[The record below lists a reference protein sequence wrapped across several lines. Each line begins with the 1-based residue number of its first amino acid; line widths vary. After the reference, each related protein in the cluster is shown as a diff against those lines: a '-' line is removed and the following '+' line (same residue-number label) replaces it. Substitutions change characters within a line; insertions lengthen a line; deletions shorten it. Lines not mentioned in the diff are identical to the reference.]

1 MNQLKKHISVKCIN
15 FNTQSTNTRTRSI
28 SNQVSKNSTDRS
40 RSVSKLYPAIKLP
53 VPTKNSESVSMS
65 NSKPVSK
72 LGKVKID
79 LGNKATS
86 RSQQTTQKS
95 RSNSQI
101 SKEESFP
108 KLLPDFGRM
117 ETELLDCQ
125 DFMLQLPEIQF
136 PTTEDIM
143 KERIILANR
152 IAYTT
157 KTKKRIPITTPDFYK
172 LCYVIG
178 KGAFAKV
185 CLGIQI
191 LTGAKVAMKII
202 EKSTLKTESAKKRLL
217 LEITLMKIL
226 SQYQQFASLF
236 EVFETK
242 KQIYIIMEYVEGG
255 DLMKWTK
262 EKPIPEGQAKNLF
275 GQLILALQILQS
287 HNILHR
293 DIKLDNILLQGDSI
307 KICDFGVSR
316 QIIKGQKILEQCG
329 TPAYLAPEVISNKT
343 GYEGFASDIW
353 SSGVLLYILLVGK
366 VPFKGNNMN
375 ELNHNIQNGLLNFM
389 EMKKYNLSNDAVDL
403 IKSILNVN
411 PKLRITLTEI
421 LNHPWLKELN
431 LKSNKVQVQNSNLD
445 LRVISQIEQFGY
457 SREFIIKSLQK
468 QTLCHINA
476 MYSILT
482 KVQK

>member
-15 FNTQSTNTRTRSI
+15 FNTQSTNIRSRSI

-40 RSVSKLYPAIKLP
+40 RSVSKQCPAIKLP
-53 VPTKNSESVSMS
+53 IPVKKSETTSMT
-65 NSKPVSK
+65 NSKQISK

-79 LGNKATS
+79 LGNNATS
-86 RSQQTTQKS
+86 RSQQTTKKS
-95 RSNSQI
+95 RSNSQL

-108 KLLPDFGRM
+108 KILPDFGRM
-117 ETELLDCQ
+117 ETELLDSQ
-125 DFMLQLPEIQF
+125 NFFLQLPEIHF
-136 PTTEDIM
+136 PTNEDII
-143 KERIILANR
+143 KERLILANR
-152 IAYTT
+152 IAYTI
-157 KTKKRIPITTPDFYK
+157 KTKKRIPPSTPDFYK
-172 LCYVIG
+172 SCYVIG

-185 CLGIQI
+185 YLGIHI

-202 EKSTLKTESAKKRLL
+202 EKSTLKSESAKKRLL
-217 LEITLMKIL
+217 LEITIMKIL
-226 SQYQQFASLF
+226 SQYKQFTQLY

-242 KQIYIIMEYVEGG
+242 QQIYIIMEYVEGG

-262 EKPIPEGQAKNLF
+262 EKPIPEIQAKNIF
-275 GQLILALQILQS
+275 NQLILALQIFQT

-293 DIKLDNILLQGDSI
+293 DIKLDNILLQEDSI

-329 TPAYLAPEVISNKT
+329 TPAYMAPEILFSKI

-375 ELNHNIQNGLLNFM
+375 ELNHNIQNGQLNFI
-389 EMKKYNLSNDAVDL
+389 EMKKQNLSNESVDL
-403 IKSILNVN
+403 IKSMLNVN
-411 PKLRITLTEI
+411 PKVRITLTEI
-421 LNHPWLKELN
+421 INHQWLKDQN
-431 LKSNKVQVQNSNLD
+431 IKQQKQTSNIQNLD
-445 LRVISQIEQFGY
+445 LKVISQIELYGY
-457 SREFIIKSLQK
+457 QREFIIKSLQN

-476 MYSILT
+476 IYSILT
-482 KVQK
+482 KAQK

>member
-40 RSVSKLYPAIKLP
+40 RSVSKLCPAIKLP

-172 LCYVIG
+172 VSHLQPQQG

-431 LKSNKVQVQNSNLD
+431 LKSNKVSVFESHFLN
-445 LRVISQIEQFGY
+445 
-457 SREFIIKSLQK
+457 
-468 QTLCHINA
+468 
-476 MYSILT
+476 
-482 KVQK
+482 

>member
-15 FNTQSTNTRTRSI
+15 FNTQSTNSRTRSI

-40 RSVSKLYPAIKLP
+40 RSVTKLCPAIKLP
-53 VPTKNSESVSMS
+53 VTTKNSESVSIS

-86 RSQQTTQKS
+86 RSQQSTQKS

-108 KLLPDFGRM
+108 KVLPDFGRM

-152 IAYTT
+152 IAYTV

-172 LCYVIG
+172 VALLCDRQRSIC
-178 KGAFAKV
+178 K
-185 CLGIQI
+185 
-191 LTGAKVAMKII
+191 GAKVAMKII

-262 EKPIPEGQAKNLF
+262 EKPISEGQAKNLF

-293 DIKLDNILLQGDSI
+293 DIKLDNILLQGEQI

-421 LNHPWLKELN
+421 LNHSWLRELN
-431 LKSNKVQVQNSNLD
+431 LKSNKVLMQNSNLD

-476 MYSILT
+476 IYSILT
-482 KVQK
+482 RVLK

>member
-40 RSVSKLYPAIKLP
+40 RSVSKQCPAIKLP
-53 VPTKNSESVSMS
+53 VPVKNSETTSMS
-65 NSKPVSK
+65 NTKQVSK
-72 LGKVKID
+72 LGKIKID
-79 LGNKATS
+79 LGNNATS

-108 KLLPDFGRM
+108 KMLPDFGRM

-125 DFMLQLPEIQF
+125 ELVLQLPDIHF
-136 PTTEDIM
+136 PTNEDIM

-152 IAYTT
+152 IAYTI
-157 KTKKRIPITTPDFYK
+157 KTKKRIPPSTPDFYK

-202 EKSTLKTESAKKRLL
+202 EKSTLKSESAKKRLL
-217 LEITLMKIL
+217 LEITIMKIL
-226 SQYQQFASLF
+226 SQYKQFAQLY

-262 EKPIPEGQAKNLF
+262 EKPIPEIQAKNIF
-275 GQLILALQILQS
+275 AQLILALQTLQS

-293 DIKLDNILLQGDSI
+293 DIKLDNILLQGDQI

-329 TPAYLAPEVISNKT
+329 TPAYLAPEIIFSKV

-353 SSGVLLYILLVGK
+353 STGVLLYILLVGK

-375 ELNHNIQNGLLNFM
+375 ELNHNIQNGQLNFI
-389 EMKKYNLSNDAVDL
+389 EMKKQNLSNDSVDL
-403 IKSILNVN
+403 IKSMLNVN

-421 LNHPWLKELN
+421 MNHQWLKEIN
-431 LKSNKVQVQNSNLD
+431 IKQQKQQPNNTNLD

-457 SREFIIKSLQK
+457 QREFIIKSLQK

-476 MYSILT
+476 IYSILT
-482 KVQK
+482 SVQK